1 MSFLI
6 AVSMALGAVL
16 LWQSQDPPSFRE
28 GFDGGRA
35 YSHVMTQ
42 LSFGPRIPGTE
53 GNRKAGDYIAEQLKL
68 AGWSVEFQEFKYM
81 NMSIRNLIARANL
94 GRGPII
100 VLGAHYDTRR
110 WADQDTTFPRDPVP
124 GANDGASGV
133 AVLLELARVLDLGRI
148 RHEIWLAFFDA
159 EDNGGIDG
167 WDWIVGSTHM
177 AGSLS
182 TLPRAMI
189 LVDMVGDADQQI
201 YLEANSDEALS
212 QKIWATAAQLGYG
225 NYFRP
230 EVRWHLVDDHIP
242 FARLGVPAVDIIDFD
257 YEYWHTTADTAD
269 KISPESL
276 ERVGRTLLTYL
287 ETLE

>member
-1 MSFLI
+1 
-6 AVSMALGAVL
+6 
-16 LWQSQDPPSFRE
+16 
-28 GFDGGRA
+28 
-35 YSHVMTQ
+35 
-42 LSFGPRIPGTE
+42 
-53 GNRKAGDYIAEQLKL
+53 
-68 AGWSVEFQEFKYM
+68 
-81 NMSIRNLIARANL
+81 
-94 GRGPII
+94 
-100 VLGAHYDTRR
+100 
-110 WADQDTTFPRDPVP
+110 
-124 GANDGASGV
+124 
-133 AVLLELARVLDLGRI
+133 
-148 RHEIWLAFFDA
+148 
-159 EDNGGIDG
+159 
-167 WDWIVGSTHM
+167 
-177 AGSLS
+177 
-182 TLPRAMI
+182 MI